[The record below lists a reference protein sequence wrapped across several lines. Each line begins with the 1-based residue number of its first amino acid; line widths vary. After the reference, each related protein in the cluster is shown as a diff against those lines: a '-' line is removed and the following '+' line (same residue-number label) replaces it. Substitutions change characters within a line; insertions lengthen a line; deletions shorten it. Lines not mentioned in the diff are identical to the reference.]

1 MYCGLDIGGTKV
13 LGVAVHPDDPV
24 TGVATRRS
32 ATVADSEALMA
43 TMSEM
48 IADLEADC
56 GEVFSAVGVGIA
68 GLVDADGVLKYSPNI
83 DGVTDLDIRRR
94 LGTGLRRPV
103 VVENEAT
110 AAAWAESLHGAARGC
125 RHVALVA
132 LGTGLGT
139 GFVLDGRVYRGWNGF
154 AGESGHMTVEMSGPE
169 HVTGA
174 RGPWE
179 YYASGT
185 GLGRLAR
192 LAAAR
197 GDLDGAVAAA
207 GSVEAIRGEHVHTL
221 VAAGDPDALAVLDE
235 FCSYTAVGV
244 ANLVHVLDP
253 EMVVIAGGL
262 IDIGEPLVRGIEAW
276 TQRMV
281 LGGDQR
287 RRVQVVPAQLGSRA
301 SAVGAALL
309 AAEAAGA
316 GRDAVPR
323 PLSEAGR

>member
-13 LGVAVHPDDPV
+13 LGIAVHPDDPV
-24 TGVATRRS
+24 TVVATRRA
-32 ATVADSEALMA
+32 ATVADGDALIS
-43 TMSEM
+43 TMIEM

-56 GEVFSAVGVGIA
+56 GEACSALGVGIA
-68 GLVDADGVLKYSPNI
+68 GLVDPTGVLKYSPNI
-83 DGVTDLDIRRR
+83 DGVLDLDIRRR
-94 LGTGLRRPV
+94 LRAELRRPV

-110 AAAWAESLHGAARGC
+110 AAAWAESLHGAARGS

-139 GFVLDGRVYRGWNGF
+139 GFVFDGRIYRGWNGF
-154 AGESGHMTVEMSGPE
+154 AGESGHMTIDMSGPE
-169 HVTGA
+169 HITGA

-179 YYASGT
+179 YYASGP
-185 GLGRLAR
+185 GLARLAR

-207 GSVEAIRGEHVHTL
+207 GSVEAIRGEHVHAL
-221 VAAGDPDALAVLDE
+221 VAAGDPGALAVLDE
-235 FCSYTAVGV
+235 FCCHTAVGV

-253 EMVVIAGGL
+253 EMIVIAGGL

-276 TQRMV
+276 THRMV
-281 LGGDQR
+281 LGGQQR

-301 SAVGAALL
+301 SAIGAALL
-309 AAEAAGA
+309 A
-316 GRDAVPR
+316 
-323 PLSEAGR
+323 SEAGR